1 MSREITYMAAVTEA
15 IDQAME
21 KDETVIL
28 LGEDVAGGN
37 TIEHLE
43 GDEAWGGVFGL
54 TKGIVGKYGRERV
67 IDTPIAEQNYV
78 GAGVGAAATGLRPIV
93 ELMFNDFI
101 GYALDALLNQGSK
114 MRYMFG
120 GKAKI
125 PMTLRTVHGAGASAA
140 AQHSQ
145 SLYGMF
151 GAIPGIKVVVPSNPY
166 DAKGLLLAAVEDD
179 NLVVFSEDKTL
190 YGMKGNVPE
199 EYYTVEIG
207 KAKII
212 REGEDLS
219 IVAIGK
225 MVQIALE
232 VADELEAAD
241 ISVEV
246 IDLVTVSPWD
256 QETVLNSVKKTN
268 RLIVI
273 DEANPQS
280 STGHSISAVVGDKA
294 FDYLDGPVKVITAPA
309 TPVPFASNLEKLY
322 IPSKDR
328 VLVEAD
334 EIIQDLRK

>member
-1 MSREITYMAAVTEA
+1 MTRELTFMQAVTEG

-21 KDETVIL
+21 KDDTVIL
-28 LGEDVAGGN
+28 MGEDVAGGN
-37 TIEHLE
+37 TVEHLK

-54 TKGIVGKYGRERV
+54 TKGIVGKYGRDRV

-125 PMTLRTVHGAGASAA
+125 PMTMRTVHGAGASAA

-190 YGMKGNVPE
+190 YGMKGEVPE

-207 KAKII
+207 KAKIV

-225 MVQIALE
+225 MVHVALE
-232 VADELEAAD
+232 VADELEGQGV
-241 ISVEV
+241 SVEV
-246 IDLVTVSPWD
+246 IDLVTVAPWD
-256 QETVLNSVKKTN
+256 QETIMNSVEKTN

-280 STGHSISAVVGDKA
+280 STGHSIAAVVGDKM
-294 FDYLDGPVKVITAPA
+294 FDHLDGPVKVITAPHV
-309 TPVPFASNLEKLY
+309 PVPFAANLEALY
-322 IPSKDR
+322 IPNKEK
-328 VLVEAD
+328 VLKEAA
-334 EIIQDLRK
+334 EIIEDLK

>member
-1 MSREITYMAAVTEA
+1 MQIKEDNIMTRELTFMQAVTEG

-28 LGEDVAGGN
+28 MGEDVAGGN
-37 TIEHLE
+37 TVEHLK

-125 PMTLRTVHGAGASAA
+125 PMTMRTVHGAGASAA

-190 YGMKGNVPE
+190 YGMKGEVPE
-199 EYYTVEIG
+199 EY
-207 KAKII
+207 
-212 REGEDLS
+212 
-219 IVAIGK
+219 
-225 MVQIALE
+225 
-232 VADELEAAD
+232 
-241 ISVEV
+241 
-246 IDLVTVSPWD
+246 
-256 QETVLNSVKKTN
+256 
-268 RLIVI
+268 
-273 DEANPQS
+273 
-280 STGHSISAVVGDKA
+280 
-294 FDYLDGPVKVITAPA
+294 
-309 TPVPFASNLEKLY
+309 
-322 IPSKDR
+322 
-328 VLVEAD
+328 
-334 EIIQDLRK
+334 